1 MSVKIYA
8 GRMIPAPIGRAYDML
23 IAARPQVAVMGR
35 DMQNAWMVQRA
46 VEIVDKAALA
56 GETAASPLFT
66 AWQELVDKIRDI
78 RATRHRSPGEDF
90 QFDLWLFPL
99 GRRTLL
105 IPHTEQDAFTGWLD
119 GLPFV
124 ERYEYYDNTD
134 RPDEVDAR
142 TWSRRRR
149 DWEKVLPWGGSPSD
163 TCLTMGMFNH
173 EFFMVPQG
181 DEAMRHAPSLEA
193 RIATHA
199 RRRHLDEAYRAMIE
213 DARRTDPDFKPEG
226 FGLFFDAER
235 QARGDEAGRAR
246 LSAEIAGKLRVLTA
260 QDLVGPR

>member
-8 GRMIPAPIGRAYDML
+8 GRMIPAPIGRAYEML
-23 IAARPQVAVMGR
+23 IEVRPQVAVMGR
-35 DMQNAWMVQRA
+35 DMQNAWMAQRA

-56 GETAASPLFT
+56 GETAASPLFN

-99 GRRTLL
+99 GRRTLV
-105 IPHTEQDAFTGWLD
+105 IPHTEQEAFTGWLD
-119 GLPFV
+119 RLPFV
-124 ERYEYYDNTD
+124 EKYEYYDNTD

-142 TWSRRRR
+142 TWRRRR
-149 DWEKVLPWGGSPSD
+149 SDWEKVLPWGGSASD

-173 EFFMVPQG
+173 EYFMVPQA

-193 RIATHA
+193 RVATHA
-199 RRRHLDEAYRAMIE
+199 RRRHVDETYGAMIE
-213 DARRTDPDFKPEG
+213 EARRDDPDFKPEG
-226 FGLFFDAER
+226 FGMFLDAEK
-235 QARGDEAGRAR
+235 QARDDEVRRAEIG
-246 LSAEIAGKLRVLTA
+246 AEIAGRLGVLTT